1 VFEANTIEF
10 DRILAMTNSVEFQHE
25 TDLMDFR
32 RGWLGWI
39 SVGVDLVKF
48 GQILVMVDSA

>member
-32 RGWLGWI
+32 RG
-39 SVGVDLVKF
+39 
-48 GQILVMVDSA
+48 